1 MGRTFKLWHACTTTI
16 LLLLTIQFTMQGF
29 FRPKAI
35 LDNKTEP
42 ERFPAENE
50 RKVIMFLVDALRED
64 YVELDETALK
74 HAYLTPDMPTNFQGQ
89 RLSLFKRMREE
100 NPRNSFLVPLESSNP
115 TVTSVRI
122 KSVLNGG
129 LSTFFETTEEFV
141 SSEIVEDNILFQ
153 LKHRRD
159 NENNTVIFVGDHIWS
174 PLYGKYFDETYEFAS
189 LNTRDLDSID
199 NSVQERLTAIF
210 DDQTDF
216 KLMIVHA
223 IGVDSAG
230 HTYGSQNEHIERKLL
245 DTELMLE

>member
-64 YVELDETALK
+64 YVELDATALK

-189 LNTRDLDSID
+189 LNTRDLDSLD

-230 HTYGSQNEHIERKLL
+230 HTYGS
-245 DTELMLE
+245 